1 MLANYQGYKGCR
13 MMLVFDG
20 YRKKGNRGSTEKY
33 FDLEVVHT
41 KQDETADAYIERTV
55 HDLVSKYKIT
65 VATNDNL
72 EQLTILSQGALRMSA
87 NMLVQEME
95 RMKTI

>member
-1 MLANYQGYKGCR
+1 MI
-13 MMLVFDG
+13 VFDG
-20 YRKKGNRGSTEKY
+20 YRKKGNPGSAEKY
-33 FDLEVVHT
+33 FDVEIVHT

-55 HDLVSKYKIT
+55 HELVSKYKIT

-87 NMLVQEME
+87 GMLAQEME
-95 RMKTI
+95 RVKKAGLEFC

>member
-1 MLANYQGYKGCR
+1 MV
-13 MMLVFDG
+13 VFDG
-20 YRKKGNRGSTEKY
+20 YRKKGNQGSKETY

-55 HDLVSKYKIT
+55 HDLVNKYKVT

-87 NMLVQEME
+87 TMLQQEMQRVKKE
-95 RMKTI
+95 FDL

>member
-1 MLANYQGYKGCR
+1 MTV
-13 MMLVFDG
+13 VFDAYLVKDG
-20 YRKKGNRGSTEKY
+20 MGSEFFQNGVRAVY
-33 FDLEVVHT
+33 T

-55 HDLVSKYKIT
+55 HELVSKYKIT

-87 NMLVQEME
+87 SMLVQELE
-95 RMKTI
+95 RVKKL

>member
-1 MLANYQGYKGCR
+1 MI
-13 MMLVFDG
+13 LVFDG
-20 YRKKGNRGSTEKY
+20 YRKKGNLGSMEKY
-33 FDLEVVHT
+33 FGVEVIHT

-55 HDLVSKYKIT
+55 HELVNKYKVT

-87 NMLVQEME
+87 RMLQEE
-95 RMKTI
+95 IVRIKGSYEF

>member
-1 MLANYQGYKGCR
+1 M
-13 MMLVFDG
+13 
-20 YRKKGNRGSTEKY
+20 T
-33 FDLEVVHT
+33 VVHT

-55 HDLVSKYKIT
+55 HDLVSKHKIT

-87 NMLVQEME
+87 SMLVQEME
-95 RMKTI
+95 RVKKL